1 MEGKNNTRFEIR
13 TDLAVEKKEDFKKEA
28 RELSGV
34 SLKEWYEKETE
45 IKLTRV
51 EILNRAGEQ
60 AMGKAKGTY
69 MTLEAGQMAKKDQDY
84 HRQVSREL
92 AKQLKTL

>member
-51 EILNRAGEQ
+51 EILNRA
-60 AMGKAKGTY
+60 
-69 MTLEAGQMAKKDQDY
+69 
-84 HRQVSREL
+84 
-92 AKQLKTL
+92 